1 MLTKM
6 NAALFNK
13 DVTSNYFTMYGE
25 INDDM
30 AQNFTEWVIG
40 NNFLPAEERPETL
53 TLLVNSEGGS
63 VTSAFA
69 IIDIMRGSSIP
80 IVTVAL
86 GQVCSAGLLISM
98 SGEKGLRVI
107 TENTSI
113 LSHQFGSGSG
123 GKHHELISVAVEY
136 NNIQQRLLNHMSKC
150 TGLSV
155 KDVSEKLMPPSD
167 VWLLPKDAQKLGL
180 CDKVMSLK

>member
-1 MLTKM
+1 M

-13 DVTSNYFTMYGE
+13 DVASNYFTMYGE
-25 INDDM
+25 INDEM

-40 NNFLPAEERPETL
+40 NNFLPNEERPDTL

-113 LSHQFGSGSG
+113 LSHQFGSGGG
-123 GKHHELISVAVEY
+123 GKFHELVSTHAEF
-136 NNIQQRLLNHMSKC
+136 NNIHQRLLAHMGKC
-150 TGLSV
+150 TGLSL
-155 KDVSEKLMPPSD
+155 KDVADKLMPPSD
-167 VWLLPKDAQKLGL
+167 VWLLPKDALKLGL